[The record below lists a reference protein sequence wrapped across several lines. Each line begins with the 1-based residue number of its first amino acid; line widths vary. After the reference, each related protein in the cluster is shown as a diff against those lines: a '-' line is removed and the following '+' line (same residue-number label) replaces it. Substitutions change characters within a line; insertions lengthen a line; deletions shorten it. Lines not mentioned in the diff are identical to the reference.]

1 MGALIATFTVTPC
14 LASLLLPEQVAEA
27 ETIVVRAIRSI
38 YTPVLRWSLTN
49 SEVTVVIG
57 LVFLA
62 FSVFIGSRLGSEFL
76 PTLEEGNLWIRA
88 SMPPTISLEAGMP
101 AIVNKM
107 REILLRH
114 PEVITVVSQH
124 GRPDNGS
131 DATGFFNAE
140 FFVPL
145 KPFDEWPSG
154 MDKPKLIAELQ
165 AEFAKE
171 FVGIDMNFSQY
182 IQDNVEEGLSG
193 VKGANSI
200 KIVGPDLATL
210 EKIARAALHEMLQ
223 VPGIT
228 DLGAFWVLGQ
238 PNLNINIDR
247 EKAARYGLNVNDV
260 NTVVQAALGGTVATT
275 LLEADRQFGVAVR
288 LSPEYRNNI
297 DEVRN
302 LKVGVQTASGNAY
315 IPLSELASITLDTG
329 ASYIFRER
337 NQRFVPI
344 KFSVRGRDLAG
355 AVAEAQE
362 RIGRH
367 VKLPTGYRIEWAGEF
382 EWLQQAK
389 KRLLIIL
396 PITFAF
402 ILVLLYG
409 LFNSFRDSLLA
420 LLGLPFAVCGGVLGL
435 YVSGLDF
442 SISAAIGFI
451 SLFGVSVMSGILI
464 INGYYRVTARGVA
477 PGEAM
482 FYAVQEQMRPILMM
496 TLSACIG
503 LLPAAI
509 STGIGSQV
517 QRPLATVI
525 VGGMLIGPIML
536 LVVVPALQTIFLGRQ
551 AQATSQ
557 AAPDAAPAGE

>member
-1 MGALIATFTVTPC
+1 
-14 LASLLLPEQVAEA
+14 
-27 ETIVVRAIRSI
+27 
-38 YTPVLRWSLTN
+38 
-49 SEVTVVIG
+49 
-57 LVFLA
+57 
-62 FSVFIGSRLGSEFL
+62 
-76 PTLEEGNLWIRA
+76 
-88 SMPPTISLEAGMP
+88 
-101 AIVNKM
+101 
-107 REILLRH
+107 
-114 PEVITVVSQH
+114 
-124 GRPDNGS
+124 
-131 DATGFFNAE
+131 
-140 FFVPL
+140 
-145 KPFDEWPSG
+145 
-154 MDKPKLIAELQ
+154 
-165 AEFAKE
+165 
-171 FVGIDMNFSQY
+171 
-182 IQDNVEEGLSG
+182 
-193 VKGANSI
+193 
-200 KIVGPDLATL
+200 
-210 EKIARAALHEMLQ
+210 
-223 VPGIT
+223 
-228 DLGAFWVLGQ
+228 
-238 PNLNINIDR
+238 
-247 EKAARYGLNVNDV
+247 
-260 NTVVQAALGGTVATT
+260 
-275 LLEADRQFGVAVR
+275 VR
-288 LSPEYRNNI
+288 LAPEYRNNI
-297 DEVRN
+297 DEVPN
-302 LKVGVQTASGNAY
+302 LKVGYQTPGGVNAY
-315 IPLSELASITLDTG
+315 IPLSALASITLDTG

-355 AVAEAQE
+355 AVADAQE
-362 RIGRH
+362 RISRN

-396 PITFAF
+396 PITLAF

-464 INGYYRVTARGVA
+464 INGYYRVAARGMA

-482 FYAVQEQMRPILMM
+482 FHAVQEQMRPILMM

-536 LVVVPALQTIFLGRQ
+536 LVVVPALQTLFLGRQ
-551 AQATSQ
+551 AQATPQ
-557 AAPDAAPAGE
+557 AAPGAAPAGE

>member
-1 MGALIATFTVTPC
+1 M
-14 LASLLLPEQVAEA
+14 S
-27 ETIVVRAIRSI
+27 
-38 YTPVLRWSLTN
+38 
-49 SEVTVVIG
+49 
-57 LVFLA
+57 
-62 FSVFIGSRLGSEFL
+62 
-76 PTLEEGNLWIRA
+76 
-88 SMPPTISLEAGMP
+88 
-101 AIVNKM
+101 
-107 REILLRH
+107 
-114 PEVITVVSQH
+114 
-124 GRPDNGS
+124 
-131 DATGFFNAE
+131 
-140 FFVPL
+140 
-145 KPFDEWPSG
+145 
-154 MDKPKLIAELQ
+154 
-165 AEFAKE
+165 
-171 FVGIDMNFSQY
+171 
-182 IQDNVEEGLSG
+182 
-193 VKGANSI
+193 
-200 KIVGPDLATL
+200 
-210 EKIARAALHEMLQ
+210 Q

-247 EKAARYGLNVNDV
+247 EKAARYGLSVNDV

-288 LSPEYRNNI
+288 LAPEYRNNI

-302 LKVGVQTASGNAY
+302 LKVGVQTAAGNAY

-362 RIGRH
+362 RISRN

-396 PITFAF
+396 PITLAF

-464 INGYYRVTARGVA
+464 INGYYRVAARGMA
-477 PGEAM
+477 PVEAM
-482 FYAVQEQMRPILMM
+482 FHAVQEQMRPILMM

-536 LVVVPALQTIFLGRQ
+536 LVVVPALQTLFLGRE
-551 AQATSQ
+551 AQATPQ